1 MYTFWVVSPSMYIQK
16 IVYSSINNK
25 TLLESISRSLHL
37 KLINAIVYSTFTNRN
52 EPVLSY
58 LHIECS
64 RQDRNNSSCLFWL
77 FDSIQDVAQRK
88 IRFPSTHSPMDLFD
102 KIEDV
107 VTEMGFQVQR
117 GPSKVDYHG
126 VFTVTILRINAT
138 IAERN

>member
-1 MYTFWVVSPSMYIQK
+1 
-16 IVYSSINNK
+16 
-25 TLLESISRSLHL
+25 
-37 KLINAIVYSTFTNRN
+37 
-52 EPVLSY
+52 
-58 LHIECS
+58 
-64 RQDRNNSSCLFWL
+64 
-77 FDSIQDVAQRK
+77 
-88 IRFPSTHSPMDLFD
+88 MDLFD